1 MFWQHIMSKGD
12 QVVNCPD
19 ENEMSEEEAV
29 KERLNKEADANQ
41 VQFLPAGGK
50 NGDARIEI
58 QKGRS
63 AAGIVGLSKE
73 QLQEYINDPFWQR
86 LRTALLILFWI
97 VWLGLLIAAIAI
109 AALAPRC
116 AVAANDS
123 NSTVDSLATS
133 QTVTTIASTLIAS
146 STS

>member
-1 MFWQHIMSKGD
+1 MSKAE

-19 ENEMSEEEAV
+19 EDNEMNEEESASQP
-29 KERLNKEADANQ
+29 LNKQADAQ
-41 VQFLPAGGK
+41 PAVGFIPAGK

-58 QKGRS
+58 PKGRS
-63 AAGIVGLSKE
+63 AAGVVGLTKE

-116 AVAANDS
+116 ASAVNET
-123 NSTVDSLATS
+123 NSTLDSLATT
-133 QTVTTIASTLIAS
+133 QTVTTLASALTS
-146 STS
+146 SS

>member
-1 MFWQHIMSKGD
+1 MSKGD
-12 QVVNCPD
+12 QVVNCPE

-116 AVAANDS
+116 AVAVNDS
-123 NSTVDSLATS
+123 NSTTLDALAAS
-133 QTVTTIASTLIAS
+133 QTVTTIASALTS
-146 STS
+146 STA